1 MNKKD
6 LILEIAIQ
14 SQMQKKDVEKVLL
27 CFFDTVGNKL
37 AKQEKIMISG
47 FGTFEVYK
55 RKARTGINPRNGKCM
70 TIEKANVP
78 KFKASRAL
86 KERINL

>member
-1 MNKKD
+1 
-6 LILEIAIQ
+6 
-14 SQMQKKDVEKVLL
+14 
-27 CFFDTVGNKL
+27 
-37 AKQEKIMISG
+37 MISG